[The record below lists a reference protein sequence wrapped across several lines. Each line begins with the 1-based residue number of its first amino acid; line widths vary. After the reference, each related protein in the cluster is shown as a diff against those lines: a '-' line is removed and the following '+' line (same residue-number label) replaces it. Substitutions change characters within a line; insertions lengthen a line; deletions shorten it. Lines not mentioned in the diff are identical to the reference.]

1 MRRYIVPYFIYSAV
15 ALICIFLQ
23 SEVFSYLQIFHA
35 KPDLL
40 LLFVVLGGLKSDWK
54 NGFAGGLALGFWIDL
69 LNGGYFG
76 TNMVVYSL
84 VGMICGVLGQRFP
97 DRTYEGYFFT
107 VVAASL
113 GAGFLHLMVFQ
124 IIGADFPLWQTIIG
138 TILPM
143 TFYTSLISFLCL
155 PLVFLYR
162 RGKGSKIGRIDLLG
176 NGVIFVRGN
185 EKVDMAK
192 VARYRAAAAKEK
204 RGRQERERRRA
215 YEQKKRQ
222 TAAGGKVRRGAD
234 DGVRRGTEK
243 TTRSQGEVSPRV
255 RNSGGPR
262 KQPQKRN
269 SPRRKP

>member
-1 MRRYIVPYFIYSAV
+1 MRRYIVPYLIYSAV
-15 ALICIFLQ
+15 ALACIFLQ
-23 SEVFSYLQIFHA
+23 AEVFSYLHIFHA

-40 LLFVVLGGLKSDWK
+40 LLIVVLSGLKSDWK
-54 NGFAGGLALGFWIDL
+54 NGFAAGIVLGFWIDL

-84 VGMICGVLGQRFP
+84 IGMFCGVLGKRFP

-107 VVAASL
+107 AVAAAL
-113 GAGFLHLMVFQ
+113 CAGFLQLVVFQ
-124 IIGADFPLWQTIIG
+124 IVGAQFPLWQTIIG

-162 RGKGSKIGRIDLLG
+162 RRKGRKIGRIDLLG

-192 VARYRAAAAKEK
+192 VARHRAAAAKEK
-204 RGRQERERRRA
+204 RIRWEKERRRA
-215 YEQKKRQ
+215 YEQKKKQ
-222 TAAGGKVRRGAD
+222 DSGEKIRRGAD
-234 DGVRRGTEK
+234 SAA
-243 TTRSQGEVSPRV
+243 RSSAYNAARSNDKKSLPG
-255 RNSGGPR
+255 RNSARPQRQTR
-262 KQPQKRN
+262 KQDGR
-269 SPRRKP
+269 RRKP